1 MNKICTTI
9 EQSKKLI
16 ELGID
21 VNTADMRYGYIAP
34 YDYSDRMF
42 DGGYDEVPYPKDF
55 LKRNP
60 NFSENE
66 YDGELPARSLTALLG
81 LIPSEIY
88 GETIYGDTITYKVDF
103 RKYKLTDD
111 VDSYQ
116 IAYGSIKFDVD
127 GQHSFKDMVNTGQK
141 EDPIDAA
148 FQMVCWLKE
157 MERYDT
163 KRVIR

>member
-16 ELGID
+16 KLGID
-21 VNTADMRYGYIAP
+21 RNTADMRYGYIAP

-66 YDGELPARSLTALLG
+66 YDGELPAWSLAALLELMPKLYEFENDPEDG
-81 LIPSEIY
+81 GCQPNLCKGWDNNQWHIVYRSSIY
-88 GETIYGDTITYKVDF
+88 ITEWYD
-103 RKYKLTDD
+103 
-111 VDSYQ
+111 
-116 IAYGSIKFDVD
+116 
-127 GQHSFKDMVNTGQK
+127 
-141 EDPIDAA
+141 DPIDAA
-148 FQMVCWLKE
+148 FEMVCWLKE
-157 MERYDT
+157 NN
-163 KRVIR
+163 KI